1 MIEVCMDCHWKE
13 ETKGN
18 NAASTVGSL
27 KQFGGE
33 ENIEDERKKKSS
45 FEQCIKSETTE
56 ETIK

>member
-1 MIEVCMDCHWKE
+1 
-13 ETKGN
+13 
-18 NAASTVGSL
+18 VGSL

-33 ENIEDERKKKSS
+33 ENIEDERKKKGS